1 MLGGNYIKNNIHLI
15 EPLIGICAVWSLL
28 VFFLYFGLE
37 NTGSYFSTA
46 DKNLSGGEASIVF
59 AFASIAFGWFAYRRR
74 QECSQETRGRKKAKR
89 RFTHEIGERERA
101 EGAMQE
107 ADERLKSL
115 SASIPGVVY
124 QRQVTT
130 GGDIS
135 YTYISEGAKDL
146 FGVSAEEILANPKAL
161 FDCHGPEYRAKFRER
176 LLAASK
182 ELTMWD
188 VEAQIITRDG
198 EEKWTHAI
206 ARPHQKPD
214 GTVLWD
220 GVILDSTWIKKAEI
234 ELRRSKEAAETAN
247 RAKSE
252 FLAAMS
258 HELRTPLN
266 AIIGFSEIMMG
277 QSKQPAES
285 TKFSE
290 YASDINDAGQDL
302 LYLINNIL
310 DFSSI
315 EAGKDELREGYFE
328 IRGLARSVFSL
339 VDEHASNGGITLE
352 PELANDLPL
361 LFADESKLKKI
372 LVILVSNAIKFSEP
386 GGTVTLKVWSTAD
399 SGYVFQVI
407 DTGIGIALKDIPKA
421 LSRFSQVDGDLD
433 RKYGGA
439 GLGLPLAK
447 ALVEVQGGS
456 MDLQSKLGVGTTVT
470 VRFPFLRVKKAL
482 HDAESPDIENRRAS

>member
-1 MLGGNYIKNNIHLI
+1 
-15 EPLIGICAVWSLL
+15 
-28 VFFLYFGLE
+28 
-37 NTGSYFSTA
+37 
-46 DKNLSGGEASIVF
+46 
-59 AFASIAFGWFAYRRR
+59 
-74 QECSQETRGRKKAKR
+74 
-89 RFTHEIGERERA
+89 
-101 EGAMQE
+101 
-107 ADERLKSL
+107 
-115 SASIPGVVY
+115 
-124 QRQVTT
+124 
-130 GGDIS
+130 
-135 YTYISEGAKDL
+135 
-146 FGVSAEEILANPKAL
+146 
-161 FDCHGPEYRAKFRER
+161 
-176 LLAASK
+176 
-182 ELTMWD
+182 
-188 VEAQIITRDG
+188 
-198 EEKWTHAI
+198 
-206 ARPHQKPD
+206 
-214 GTVLWD
+214 
-220 GVILDSTWIKKAEI
+220 
-234 ELRRSKEAAETAN
+234 
-247 RAKSE
+247 
-252 FLAAMS
+252 
-258 HELRTPLN
+258 
-266 AIIGFSEIMMG
+266 MMES
-277 QSKQPAES
+277 SKQPAKS

-310 DFSSI
+310 DFSRI
-315 EAGKDELREGYFE
+315 EAGKDELHEGYFE

-339 VDEHASNGGITLE
+339 VDEDASEGGITLE

-372 LVILVSNAIKFSEP
+372 LVVLVSNAIKFTEP

-482 HDAESPDIENRRAS
+482 HDVESPDIENRRAS